1 MIMLCDRQ
9 KRAGCEGRCR
19 QTWRRSSIM
28 RRATGPSSRQRGHWS
43 WQQQED
49 LRNLGKRQTAKNVT
63 RSQRCIIREDLF
75 VWTSIQE
82 HGNKA
87 CARMSCLDLR
97 VSDMQRK
104 HNEVTAVVSQLK
116 NCLIDSRLEHHADTR
131 TGTSWVYKTWKPVH
145 DNSQLT
151 SQRFAIRSSIFI
163 QLQEVFLNPEWT
175 KSRLCSSDKLRRY
188 HNTSLWFEIYFI
200 FLNLLICTV
209 FL

>member
-87 CARMSCLDLR
+87 CARMSRLDLR

-116 NCLIDSRLEHHADTR
+116 NCLIDSRLEHRGFTKHGNQCMIILSSLVKDLPLDLQYSSNYKRFFSIQSEPSLDFAVQINFVDTTTPLSDLR
-131 TGTSWVYKTWKPVH
+131 YTLY
-145 DNSQLT
+145 
-151 SQRFAIRSSIFI
+151 
-163 QLQEVFLNPEWT
+163 FLI
-175 KSRLCSSDKLRRY
+175 S
-188 HNTSLWFEIYFI
+188 
-200 FLNLLICTV
+200 
-209 FL
+209 